1 MPLRIWRR
9 FQLVPGVRMNLSR
22 RGASLSLGHRGF
34 WYTLG
39 SHGHRVTAGIPG
51 TGIYWTERGR
61 HVHHGHR
68 LLPPSCFWWCSPRC
82 FIDRFPKPHEDVT
95 GVKWPGAIFIDYGLR
110 FVLVCAW
117 CSLRVERLIT
127 TTASVRCQ
135 PLQRPGPSIGR
146 QRNQSVDAG
155 GSC

>member
-51 TGIYWTERGR
+51 TGIFC
-61 HVHHGHR
+61 
-68 LLPPSCFWWCSPRC
+68 PQ
-82 FIDRFPKPHEDVT
+82 D
-95 GVKWPGAIFIDYGLR
+95 
-110 FVLVCAW
+110 
-117 CSLRVERLIT
+117 RLIPAAPPVSAKKRIILSGLGFLERAYNLLG
-127 TTASVRCQ
+127 TTAT
-135 PLQRPGPSIGR
+135 LMGPPEGNALLTALRYAIEALSKLLKNGPP
-146 QRNQSVDAG
+146 
-155 GSC
+155 